1 MKPTPANLDSPRQ
14 DIIIMSTN
22 CQSCGYKDN
31 EVKSGGAVSE
41 KGKKIVLKVEDAEDL
56 TRDLLKVRKGDFGLA
71 GSSPLTKSAY
81 TPSPLTK
88 WHETAKRQSETCGM
102 EIPEIDL
109 ILQPGTLGG
118 RFTTLEGILTQVYEE
133 LNEKV
138 FASGGGNAG
147 GGDSR
152 KGGGAGGGEE
162 VQMGGFEKFLLGLK
176 AVMNAER
183 PFTLILDDP
192 LANSYLQ
199 NPCTSAPI
207 RSF

>member
-1 MKPTPANLDSPRQ
+1 MRA
-14 DIIIMSTN
+14 
-22 CQSCGYKDN
+22 
-31 EVKSGGAVSE
+31 
-41 KGKKIVLKVEDAEDL
+41 
-56 TRDLLKVRKGDFGLA
+56 LA
-71 GSSPLTKSAY
+71 LHAQQRTDVFLRSDHIG
-81 TPSPLTK
+81 
-88 WHETAKRQSETCGM
+88 QSETCGL

-138 FASGGGNAG
+138 FASGGAG

-152 KGGGAGGGEE
+152 KGGGAGNGEE

-176 AVMNAER
+176 AVRLPDDRALTIRITVEMLTRPSSDPPLQIMNAER

-199 NPCTSAPI
+199 NPCASSSRERRTCPATTCRLIAVSMVSSSLTRCP
-207 RSF
+207 RPGPGNDV